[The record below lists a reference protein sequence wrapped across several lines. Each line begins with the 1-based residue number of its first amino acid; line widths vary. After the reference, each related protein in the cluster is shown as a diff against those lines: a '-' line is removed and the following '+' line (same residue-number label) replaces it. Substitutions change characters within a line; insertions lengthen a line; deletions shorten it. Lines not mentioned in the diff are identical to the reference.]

1 MKKVYVMAAP
11 KLTIEQRDAL
21 LTWLAADY
29 SEPLIHKWFLDRE
42 WEPLSQAGVSYY
54 RKKFAAEI
62 EAARKERRDSALS
75 TGLALKEERIKRL
88 VEHADEL
95 EAIKWIPD
103 DKGRLWNEKAWRET
117 LDDIAKETGGR
128 RVVSVN
134 QNWDMTAFSDDELAR
149 IAAGTD
155 PAVVVGDRKL

>member
-1 MKKVYVMAAP
+1 MAAP
-11 KLTIEQRDAL
+11 KLTIEQQSVL

-29 SEPLIHKWFLDRE
+29 SEPLIRKWFVDRE

-54 RKKFAAEI
+54 RTKFAAEI
-62 EAARKERRDSALS
+62 EAARKERRDSALN

-88 VEHADEL
+88 AEHADEL
-95 EAIKWIPD
+95 EAIKWLAD

-128 RVVSVN
+128 KIVGEITGPNGGPIEVKGYATFSPTD
-134 QNWDMTAFSDDELAR
+134 WDQASDDTPDA
-149 IAAGTD
+149 
-155 PAVVVGDRKL
+155 